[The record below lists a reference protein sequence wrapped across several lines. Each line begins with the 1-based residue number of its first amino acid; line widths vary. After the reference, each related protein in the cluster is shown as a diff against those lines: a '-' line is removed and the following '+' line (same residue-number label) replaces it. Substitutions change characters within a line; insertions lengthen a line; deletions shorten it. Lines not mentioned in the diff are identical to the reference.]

1 MDTNIETIDLNPM
14 NIDDSDDDS
23 SGEEYLEQDSV
34 DEGLVDD
41 AEQDDGEEDDAEQ
54 DDGEEDDGDPTL
66 LSLKDVGDGASDNST
81 DESGDNS
88 SEYDEDS
95 DEDDEEYFKK
105 FDSELRKKHLTTFHP
120 ESFSNNYDEISKLTR
135 VVRDEDNII
144 IDPLHKTAP
153 FLTKYEYTK
162 ILGVRAKQ
170 IDSGATPFIK
180 VPENMI
186 DSYLIAKLELAEKRV
201 PFIIRRPIA
210 NGSSEYWNVKDLE
223 ILVN

>member
-34 DEGLVDD
+34 DEGLV
-41 AEQDDGEEDDAEQ
+41 DDAEQ